1 MTRQAADDRRAALA
15 LIAALADHDG
25 QAIDALLGR
34 GWQRNRRAAIA
45 VILARWHAEIP
56 EGQIL
61 MHNHV
66 RGPVRRQGWRGFRFW
81 YQVLDDRSEPCPC
94 RWAPELGTHY
104 RIRPDLVGRPAQEDP
119 S

>member
-45 VILARWHAEIP
+45 VILARWHVAE
-56 EGQIL
+56 
-61 MHNHV
+61 M
-66 RGPVRRQGWRGFRFW
+66 RRLGW
-81 YQVLDDRSEPCPC
+81 DDPAWTAREAIYESAAHE
-94 RWAPELGTHY
+94 
-104 RIRPDLVGRPAQEDP
+104 AQEAGP
-119 S
+119 